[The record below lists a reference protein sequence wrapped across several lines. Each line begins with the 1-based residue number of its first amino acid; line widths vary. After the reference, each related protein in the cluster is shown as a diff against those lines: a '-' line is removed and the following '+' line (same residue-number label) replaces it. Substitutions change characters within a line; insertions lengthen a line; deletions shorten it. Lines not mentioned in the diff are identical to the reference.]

1 MKHYVNQ
8 LILKHAIVMDNENKI
23 LELLIGKIIVQLNDL
38 NMGCTINEDSLSEC
52 WDLLHIL
59 HYATYDSSSDFD
71 LYKILDYYE

>member
-1 MKHYVNQ
+1 
-8 LILKHAIVMDNENKI
+8 
-23 LELLIGKIIVQLNDL
+23 LLIGKIIVQLNDL

-59 HYATYDSSSDFD
+59 HYTSYDSSSDFD